1 MFWQKFS
8 NIFWIKFLASGGD
21 PVHKMSKC
29 IPWDLGLAGIE
40 MLNIICDRAET
51 APKIFGL
58 FLHAKGCLN
67 VYGRVADDM
76 SFM

>member
-1 MFWQKFS
+1 MG
-8 NIFWIKFLASGGD
+8 I
-21 PVHKMSKC
+21 PVRKMSKY
-29 IPWDLGLAGIE
+29 IPWYLGLAGME

-51 APKIFGL
+51 AAKIFGL

-67 VYGRVADDM
+67 VYGRVQDDI